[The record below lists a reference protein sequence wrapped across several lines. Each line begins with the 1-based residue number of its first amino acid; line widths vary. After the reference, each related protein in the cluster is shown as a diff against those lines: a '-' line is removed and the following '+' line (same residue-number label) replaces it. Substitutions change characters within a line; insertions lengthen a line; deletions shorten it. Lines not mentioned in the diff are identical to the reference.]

1 MMFRMRRSEPL
12 VRGYAVTHPA
22 GIVRMPGQPGWQQVV
37 YAMSGVVRA
46 VTEREAWTL
55 PPHRALCIGDDRR
68 IELSTPRRTAIRTL
82 YVHRDLG
89 ALDPTVR
96 IISMPPLARELL
108 LRAVE
113 SAPLDLDD
121 DRSAALCRLLFA
133 ELSDQAAVP
142 LHLPLPSDGRAR
154 RLAEEIVASP
164 GATLEELLKGVP
176 AARRTC
182 ERLFKTETGL
192 TLGGWQRRARI
203 LGAIELLGHGATV
216 TNAAAEVGYAT
227 PSSFVVAF
235 RSETGRTPTAFLTP
249 LAR

>member
-1 MMFRMRRSEPL
+1 M
-12 VRGYAVTHPA
+12 
-22 GIVRMPGQPGWQQVV
+22 
-37 YAMSGVVRA
+37 
-46 VTEREAWTL
+46 
-55 PPHRALCIGDDRR
+55 
-68 IELSTPRRTAIRTL
+68 STPRRTAIRTL
-82 YVHRDLG
+82 YIHRDLG

-121 DRSAALCRLLFA
+121 ERSAALCRLLFA
-133 ELSDQAAVP
+133 ELADQAAMP

-164 GATLEELLKGVP
+164 AATLGELLTRAP

-182 ERLFKTETGL
+182 ERLFKSETGL
-192 TLGGWQRRARI
+192 TLAGWQRRARI
-203 LGAIELLGHGATV
+203 LAAIELLGHGTTV
-216 TNAAAEVGYAT
+216 TTAAAEVGYAT

-235 RSETGRTPTAFLTP
+235 RSETGATPTAFLAPPT
-249 LAR
+249 R